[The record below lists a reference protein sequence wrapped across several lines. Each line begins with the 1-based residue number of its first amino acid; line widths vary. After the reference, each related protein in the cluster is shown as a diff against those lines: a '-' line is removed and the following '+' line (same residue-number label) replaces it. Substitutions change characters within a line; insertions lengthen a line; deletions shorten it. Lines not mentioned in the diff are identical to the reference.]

1 MFGPFLGRNPLWF
14 DSRKRPLDLR
24 ILDGR
29 LREVWLLVILIV
41 YMDFSF
47 IGLHLGT
54 RGTRA
59 YIWQTGEMRSHHQF
73 LCVDKL

>member
-1 MFGPFLGRNPLWF
+1 MFGSFQRRNPLRF
-14 DSRKRPLDLR
+14 DSRQRPLDLR

-29 LREVWLLVILIV
+29 LREVWLLVTLKV
-41 YMDFSF
+41 YMDFSLL
-47 IGLHLGT
+47 GLHLGT